1 MHKAKKTNSLYAA
14 NCRITT
20 EKTTISQN

>member
-1 MHKAKKTNSLYAA
+1 MHKAKKTNSPCATS
-14 NCRITT
+14 CHITA